1 MFKDFFDGVSS
12 YGKAWN
18 IISTH
23 KLWYYVL
30 MPGLISLILGGSIAY
45 SAYLIHD
52 DFSFYLQELYPS
64 SWWGYA
70 IFERIAWFFGGVI
83 LAVLGILSYRNILMA
98 LLSPF
103 MSPLSAKVQEIQ
115 TGVPVYDPPFFSFTN
130 LRLILRGLYFAF
142 RNLFKELWFTA
153 WLLLLGLIPFLGL
166 MVPFILFFVQSFYSG
181 FGNLDYTLEK
191 FYDVKG
197 SKQFS
202 QRHRWLAVGNGTV
215 FLLLLG
221 VPVLGLFFAPA
232 LSTVAATL
240 EAVKR
245 VDAPLK
251 SQKQLEEY
259 I

>member
-30 MPGLISLILGGSIAY
+30 MPGLISLILGSSIAY
-45 SAYLIHD
+45 AAYLLFD
-52 DFSFYLQELYPS
+52 DFSFFLQELYPS
-64 SWWGYA
+64 SWLGYA
-70 IFERIAWFFGGVI
+70 IFERIAGFFSGVM
-83 LAVLGILSYRNILMA
+83 LLVFGILSYRNILMG

-103 MSPLSAKVQEIQ
+103 MSPLAAKVQEIQ
-115 TGVPVYDPPFFSFTN
+115 TGKVVYDPPFFSFTN
-130 LRLILRGLYFAF
+130 LRLILRGLYFGL
-142 RNLFKELWFTA
+142 RNLIKELWYTG
-153 WLLLLGLIPFLGL
+153 WLFLLGLIPIFGL
-166 MVPFILFFVQSFYSG
+166 IVPFIIFIVQAFYSG

-191 FYDVKG
+191 FYDVRG

-202 QRHRWLAVGNGTV
+202 RRHRWLAVGNGTV
-215 FLLLLG
+215 FLLLLA
-221 VPVLGLFFAPA
+221 VPVFGLFFAPA

-251 SQKQLEEY
+251 TQKQLEEY